1 MLPSRPTLQSW
12 NPESL
17 ATSAAAIATAAQ
29 TVVDGVSGIDDACTR
44 MPETRAWSG
53 VSHAAA
59 SAMFGRAKRQAST
72 FSDYAKAVSA
82 ALSSGAESIGSARKA
97 LLAKA
102 DELDAGPLSVSDQ
115 WVVLVDP
122 VYMSEEDMAKLQAL
136 ALQEQATVNA
146 MLIAVGD
153 ADDATANAVTA
164 AGSQFGFV
172 EAGLPADLGGI
183 LLPTAQRPPDE
194 VADPR
199 TPFGAVAQEAIRSA
213 DQQQNVREVV
223 ESTNAYGEEVTTVI
237 KQDDSKAVTTRM
249 DPFEWPSK
257 QNFYELEEFDKNGD
271 FVARTSS
278 WHDLSNDC
286 DYTSITFAD
295 GSNWTMSMDPTGHRQ
310 AGFTTS
316 DGRHSAVPV
325 ELIDNISTG
334 TTAATSG
341 LEKHIARG
349 GSLPMVTA
357 ETAENIGKTM
367 KFGGPAV
374 TVATTVFDMV
384 MAESD
389 KDRCIALVAGVAGS
403 GGGWGLAEFG
413 AAAGAAT
420 GPLAV
425 GAVPLL
431 TIIGA
436 VAGTVGGV
444 EMGKFIG
451 EVVCPY

>member
-1 MLPSRPTLQSW
+1 MLPSRPTLRGW

-17 ATSAAAIATAAQ
+17 ASSAVAIAAAAQ
-29 TVVDGVSGIDDACTR
+29 TVADGVAGIDDACRR

-53 VSHAAA
+53 RSHTAA
-59 SAMFGRAKRQAST
+59 SAMFGRAERQASE
-72 FSDYAKAVSA
+72 FSEYAKAVSA
-82 ALSSGAESIGSARKA
+82 ALRSGAESIGTARRA

-102 DELDAGPLSVSDQ
+102 DELDAGPLNVSDQ

-122 VYMSEEDMAKLQAL
+122 AYMSDEAMAELQAL
-136 ALQEQATVNA
+136 ALQEQATVNT
-146 MLIAVGD
+146 MLTAVGD
-153 ADDATANAVTA
+153 ADEATANAVVA
-164 AGSQFGFV
+164 AGDRFGFV
-172 EAGLPADLGGI
+172 ELGPPTELGDL
-183 LLPTAQRPPDE
+183 LLPTTQRPPDE

-199 TPFGAVAQEAIRSA
+199 TPVGVVAQEMIRAA

-223 ESTNAYGEEVTTVI
+223 ESTNGYGEEVRTVI
-237 KQDDSKAVTTRM
+237 KQDGSKAVTTRM

-257 QNFYELEEFDKNGD
+257 QNFYEIEEFDKNGD

-310 AGFTTS
+310 AGFTTA

-334 TTAATSG
+334 TTAAMSG
-341 LEKHIARG
+341 REKHIARG

-374 TVATTVFDMV
+374 TVAATVF
-384 MAESD
+384 
-389 KDRCIALVAGVAGS
+389 
-403 GGGWGLAEFG
+403 
-413 AAAGAAT
+413 
-420 GPLAV
+420 
-425 GAVPLL
+425 
-431 TIIGA
+431 
-436 VAGTVGGV
+436 
-444 EMGKFIG
+444 
-451 EVVCPY
+451 

>member
-1 MLPSRPTLQSW
+1 
-12 NPESL
+12 
-17 ATSAAAIATAAQ
+17 
-29 TVVDGVSGIDDACTR
+29 
-44 MPETRAWSG
+44 
-53 VSHAAA
+53 
-59 SAMFGRAKRQAST
+59 MFGRAEHQAST

-82 ALSSGAESIGSARKA
+82 ALSRGAESIGSARKA

-102 DELDAGPLSVSDQ
+102 DELEGGPLNVTDQ
-115 WVVLVDP
+115 WVVLADP
-122 VYMSEEDMAKLQAL
+122 VYMSEEEMAKLQAL
-136 ALQEQATVNA
+136 ALQEQATVNT

-183 LLPTAQRPPDE
+183 LLLPTAQRPPDE

-199 TPFGAVAQEAIRSA
+199 TPVGAVAQEAIRSA

-237 KQDDSKAVTTRM
+237 KQDGSKAVTTRM

-310 AGFTTS
+310 AGFTTA

-334 TTAATSG
+334 TTAAMSG

-357 ETAENIGKTM
+357 ESVENIGKTM
-367 KFGGPAV
+367 KFGGPAL
-374 TVATTVFDMV
+374 TAATTVFDMV
-384 MAESD
+384 MAESGR
-389 KDRCIALVAGVAGS
+389 DRCIALVAGVAGG
-403 GGGWGLAEFG
+403 GGGWGGAELG
-413 AAAGAAT
+413 AAAGVAT
-420 GPLAV
+420 GPGAPLAV
-425 GAVPLL
+425 PVFAAAGGLL
-431 TIIGA
+431 
-436 VAGTVGGV
+436 AGLGGMK
-444 EMGKFIG
+444 MGEFIG

>member
-17 ATSAAAIATAAQ
+17 ATSAAAIAAAAQ
-29 TVVDGVSGIDDACTR
+29 TVVDGVSGIDDACER

-53 VSHAAA
+53 KSHAAA
-59 SAMFGRAKRQAST
+59 SAMFGRAERQAST

-82 ALSSGAESIGSARKA
+82 ALSSGAESLGSARKA

-102 DELDAGPLSVSDQ
+102 DELDAGPLNVTDQ

-146 MLIAVGD
+146 MLIAVGE

-172 EAGLPADLGGI
+172 EAGLPTDLGGI

-199 TPFGAVAQEAIRSA
+199 TPVGAVAQEAIRSA

-237 KQDDSKAVTTRM
+237 KQDGSKAVTTRM

-310 AGFTTS
+310 AGFTTA

-325 ELIDNISTG
+325 ELIDNMSTG
-334 TTAATSG
+334 TTAAMSG

-367 KFGGPAV
+367 KFSGPAV

-384 MAESD
+384 MAESGR
-389 KDRCIALVAGVAGS
+389 DRCIALVAGVAGG
-403 GGGWGLAEFG
+403 GGGWGGAELG

-451 EVVCPY
+451 EAVCPY

>member
-1 MLPSRPTLQSW
+1 MLPSRPTLQGW

-17 ATSAAAIATAAQ
+17 ASSAVAIAAAAQ
-29 TVVDGVSGIDDACTR
+29 TVADGVSGIDDACRR

-53 VSHAAA
+53 RSHTAA
-59 SAMFGRAKRQAST
+59 SAMFGRAERQASE
-72 FSDYAKAVSA
+72 FSEYAKAVSA
-82 ALSSGAESIGSARKA
+82 ALRSGAESIGTARRA

-102 DELDAGPLSVSDQ
+102 DELDAGPLNVSDQ

-122 VYMSEEDMAKLQAL
+122 AYMSDEAMAKLQAL
-136 ALQEQATVNA
+136 ALQEQATVNT
-146 MLIAVGD
+146 MLTAVSD
-153 ADDATANAVTA
+153 ADDATANAVVA
-164 AGSQFGFV
+164 AGDRFGFV
-172 EAGLPADLGGI
+172 EPGPPTELGGL
-183 LLPTAQRPPDE
+183 LLPTTQRPPDE

-199 TPFGAVAQEAIRSA
+199 TPVGVVAQEMIRAA

-223 ESTNAYGEEVTTVI
+223 ESTNGYGEEVMTVI
-237 KQDDSKAVTTRM
+237 KQDGSKAVTTRM
-249 DPFEWPSK
+249 DPFEWASK
-257 QNFYELEEFDKNGD
+257 QNFYEIEEFDKNGD

-295 GSNWTMSMDPTGHRQ
+295 GSNWTMSMDPAGHRQ
-310 AGFTTS
+310 AGFTTA

-334 TTAATSG
+334 TTAAMSG

-357 ETAENIGKTM
+357 ETPENIGKTM

-389 KDRCIALVAGVAGS
+389 KDRCIALVAGVAGG
-403 GGGWGLAEFG
+403 GGGWGGAELG
-413 AAAGAAT
+413 AAAGMAT
-420 GPLAV
+420 GPGAPLAV
-425 GAVPLL
+425 PAFAAAGGLL
-431 TIIGA
+431 
-436 VAGTVGGV
+436 AGLGGMK
-444 EMGKFIG
+444 MGEFIG